1 MTARPN
7 HQRTPSRQWIALSS
21 WAVLLWG
28 GCVTGRQLETL
39 EAELRQQQDAVQLAR
54 KQTDRIQSELTRAR
68 EETELLRSQMA
79 AAGQGAPLPEQTG
92 NLVRLSQVKINTLLS
107 GGKDRDGLPGDD
119 LLVALISPLDEQG
132 DLVKIAGEVEI
143 EAFDMTLP
151 SDDKRVGHWAFDT
164 EQAAKAWHSG
174 FVGAGL
180 QFELPWQDLP
190 TSKELLVHVRLKT
203 TDGRQFD
210 SSTPLKVSPQ
220 AGNVSAQA
228 ATRKSISKTQPV
240 KFEVPPPVDGR
251 DILADRIV
259 PAELNMTA
267 EQDDASVVPRPIR
280 PVPFYDDV
288 EPGPTARPF
297 PSEAAAPEAK
307 EALQPKA
314 DPDQKLTLKEKA
326 KPAVAPNKRPAA
338 AISAPPPAVKKP
350 GRASLDDEIDV
361 LDGTETSD
369 NWTDETLPRL
379 R

>member
-1 MTARPN
+1 MTARPS
-7 HQRTPSRQWIALSS
+7 HQRTPARQWIALSG

-28 GCVTGRQLETL
+28 GCATSRQLETL

-54 KQTDRIQSELTRAR
+54 KQTNNLQSELTRAR

-79 AAGQGAPLPEQTG
+79 SAGQGVPLPEQTG
-92 NLVRLSQVKINTLLS
+92 NLVRLSEVKINTLLS

-119 LLVALISPLDEQG
+119 VLVALISPLDEQG

-151 SDDKRVGHWAFDT
+151 SDDKRVGQWTFDA

-180 QFELPWQDLP
+180 QFELPWQDAP

-210 SSTPLKVSPQ
+210 SSTPLKIAPP
-220 AGNVSAQA
+220 AGQTAKRTSLSN
-228 ATRKSISKTQPV
+228 TQPV
-240 KFEVPPPVDGR
+240 KFEAPPSGDEQ
-251 DILADRIV
+251 IQ
-259 PAELNMTA
+259 PAL
-267 EQDDASVVPRPIR
+267 DATTEPRPAR

-288 EPGPTARPF
+288 EPAKTARPF
-297 PSEAAAPEAK
+297 PGDDTKSTPMERSKVVPAKPPTEPVSAPE
-307 EALQPKA
+307 
-314 DPDQKLTLKEKA
+314 
-326 KPAVAPNKRPAA
+326 PA
-338 AISAPPPAVKKP
+338 KKP
-350 GRASLDDEIDV
+350 GRASLDEI
-361 LDGTETSD
+361 ETSD
-369 NWTDETLPRL
+369 NWTDATLPRL

>member
-7 HQRTPSRQWIALSS
+7 HQRTPDRRWIALSS

-92 NLVRLSQVKINTLLS
+92 NLVRLSEVKINTLLS

-151 SDDKRVGHWAFDT
+151 SDDKRVGHWAFDA

-210 SSTPLKVSPQ
+210 SSTPLKIAPP
-220 AGNVSAQA
+220 AGGQTAKRSSLSN
-228 ATRKSISKTQPV
+228 TQPV
-240 KFEVPPPVDGR
+240 KFEALPSGDEQIQPAVD
-251 DILADRIV
+251 AA
-259 PAELNMTA
+259 AE
-267 EQDDASVVPRPIR
+267 PRPAR
-280 PVPFYDDV
+280 PVPFYEDV
-288 EPGPTARPF
+288 EPAKTARPF
-297 PSEAAAPEAK
+297 PGDDEQTEAK
-307 EALQPKA
+307 ANPEPS
-314 DPDQKLTLKEKA
+314 
-326 KPAVAPNKRPAA
+326 PAKRPAA
-338 AISAPPPAVKKP
+338 PISAPEPATKP
-350 GRASLDDEIDV
+350 GRASLDEI
-361 LDGTETSD
+361 ETSD